1 MRLCVWWT
9 KQRVKAARLGNA
21 IAMMHDLRIVNAR
34 GHQEW
39 NGHDRYDK
47 AHPTLPVWRD
57 SRPNHNTT
65 RVHAYSLRSSKK
77 AACGRQNTVLLAPG
91 EGRELERH
99 GAKTGGVAFASI
111 NRNILP
117 I

>member
-21 IAMMHDLRIVNAR
+21 VAMMHDLRILNAR

-39 NGHDRYDK
+39 NGHDRYDE

-57 SRPNHNTT
+57 SRPDHNTI
-65 RVHAYSLRSSKK
+65 RVHPYPLRSFM
-77 AACGRQNTVLLAPG
+77 CLLLLARTGLVLFARTLG
-91 EGRELERH
+91 E
-99 GAKTGGVAFASI
+99 FFS
-111 NRNILP
+111 
-117 I
+117 